1 MSTVDFVSEHS
12 SAHLHGSEGHY
23 LASLPARVTIG
34 LLDADSF
41 SARET
46 WEDLLAPGSSLRVV
60 KDTAFGQFLST
71 AWRVGGI
78 GAGHGD
84 FAWRGHPIDP
94 YHVSLNTA
102 LALGGDPLRL
112 ACRVDVAG
120 VVWVDGPHRA
130 WLADIIDEG
139 LSTGLFRRPNQG
151 WTEAAAFLRERDD
164 DPVVMRSSI
173 SGDRFPNPY
182 LGGWFAPELG
192 GDYRLLTDEQKAQW
206 DERQDEWEEIDRA
219 EQWRI
224 AMAALR
230 ANGKR
235 SVEMRPDTWR
245 DLYFGNGLT
254 AFDLIAHDRAERL
267 DRAFGLQSAGA
278 AR

>member
-1 MSTVDFVSEHS
+1 MSTVDFVSEHGRAS
-12 SAHLHGSEGHY
+12 LHGSEGHY

-41 SARET
+41 RARET
-46 WEDLLAPGSSLRVV
+46 WADLLAPGSSLHGLN
-60 KDTAFGQFLST
+60 DFAFGNFFAT
-71 AWRVGGI
+71 AWRVGGV
-78 GAGHGD
+78 GGGHGD

-112 ACRVDVAG
+112 ACRIDVAG
-120 VVWVDGPHRA
+120 VCWVDGPHRA

-139 LSTGLFRRPNQG
+139 LSTRLLRGPHQG
-151 WTEAAAFLRERDD
+151 WTEVATFLRECGDE
-164 DPVVMRSSI
+164 PVVMRSSVN
-173 SGDRFPNPY
+173 GDGFPSPY
-182 LGGWFAPELG
+182 LGGWFPPELG
-192 GDYRLLTDEQKAQW
+192 EDYRLLSDEQKRAW
-206 DERQDEWEEIDRA
+206 DERQDEWEEIDES

-224 AMAALR
+224 AFAALR
-230 ANGKR
+230 ANR
-235 SVEMRPDTWR
+235 RQSVEMRPDTWR

-254 AFDLIAHDRAERL
+254 AFDLIAHDRDERL
-267 DRAFGLQSAGA
+267 ARAFGLSPAA